1 MKSLRLKSWVLAL
14 GFALASISAQ
24 AAVTKTADLDL
35 AAGEELYQFNSTG
48 AVDSS
53 FSDYLSLT
61 FDGTRDLVAGINA
74 TSTKNIAFTAF
85 DLVAADMST
94 VLATGTFGNFGPRLA
109 LGGLTSTNVAGE
121 YFIHIAGTA
130 SGAGTYNGTASL
142 VSPVPEPET
151 YGMLLAG
158 LGMIGFV
165 ARRRK
170 MG

>member
-1 MKSLRLKSWVLAL
+1 MKFLKLKSLVLAL
-14 GFALASISAQ
+14 GFAMASISAH

-35 AAGEELYQFNSTG
+35 VAGEELYQFNSVGKVGT
-48 AVDSS
+48 S
-53 FSDYLSLT
+53 FSDYLAIS
-61 FDGTRDLVAGINA
+61 FAGTRDLVAGINA
-74 TSTKNIAFTAF
+74 TSTKKISFTAF
-85 DLVAADMST
+85 DLLAADMTT

-109 LGGLTSTNVAGE
+109 LGGLTSTNIAGN
-121 YFIHIAGTA
+121 YFLHIAGIST
-130 SGAGTYNGTASL
+130 GAGTYNGTVSL